1 MLNIKPVAFFLDLSS
16 AKPKNDKNEKKK
28 KEKEK
33 ETKEG
38 KKCKKYSVDRRI
50 IIIYNIAR
58 LETGI
63 CLME

>member
-33 ETKEG
+33 ETKGG
-38 KKCKKYSVDRRI
+38 KK
-50 IIIYNIAR
+50 
-58 LETGI
+58 
-63 CLME
+63 M